1 MEAIPVGELHDFL
14 SLVDENPP
22 PWSQDIPDMRNCPE
36 MMCSPFI
43 TRILREKGMAVCMDR
58 ITGHNDGPGR
68 GMSWRGLLENDGCY
82 SPGEPIACMSEDG
95 VDRVV
100 TDGLYSVCR
109 ARFQCYREKR
119 LPVLSDVHLTT
130 LTVDKVMEK
139 ACAELTHLLSDP
151 SFPVCG
157 KVTCRHKRMNIIDDC
172 GPGWLLDMY
181 RPEVKVEFYGD
192 TAGYLP
198 ERVTCHHVRD
208 VYRLLSALNDA
219 ERDIRIRNKGASLRS
234 WWQRFAGRVQR

>member
-1 MEAIPVGELHDFL
+1 MEVIPVGELHDFL
-14 SLVDENPP
+14 SLADENPP

-95 VDRVV
+95 VDLVV

-109 ARFQCYREKR
+109 ARFQYYREKR

-130 LTVDKVMEK
+130 L
-139 ACAELTHLLSDP
+139 
-151 SFPVCG
+151 
-157 KVTCRHKRMNIIDDC
+157 
-172 GPGWLLDMY
+172 
-181 RPEVKVEFYGD
+181 
-192 TAGYLP
+192 
-198 ERVTCHHVRD
+198 TCHHVRD

-234 WWQRFAGRVQR
+234 WWQRFAGRVQG

>member
-1 MEAIPVGELHDFL
+1 MGELHDFL

-22 PWSQDIPDMRNCPE
+22 PWSQDIPDMRNCTG

-43 TRILREKGMAVCMDR
+43 TQILR
-58 ITGHNDGPGR
+58 
-68 GMSWRGLLENDGCY
+68 
-82 SPGEPIACMSEDG
+82 
-95 VDRVV
+95 
-100 TDGLYSVCR
+100 
-109 ARFQCYREKR
+109 
-119 LPVLSDVHLTT
+119 
-130 LTVDKVMEK
+130 EK

-219 ERDIRIRNKGASLRS
+219 ERDIRIRNKTTSLRS
-234 WWQRFAGRVQR
+234 WWRWFAGRVQG